1 MLPSTRDPT
10 IVRAYSL
17 FSLSLAR
24 FILSLEMFG
33 RNLPQHFFIYIF
45 SYRSVDHHSDKIRV
59 IFFPCQFVAPDH
71 ASMVYAISIVLNS
84 TLRSYVLCL
93 MYAQAQAHDSCSTI
107 LYALLVSV
115 CEWVHPF
122 VPLFL
127 LLLLATNSH
136 ITQPRAYYIR
146 ADECRVSI
154 RWANSSECPEHF
166 ALPSDTHWLEDT
178 YYYWRNWVSIAHAKH
193 VQSINH
199 NPFSV

>member
-10 IVRAYSL
+10 VVRAYSL
-17 FSLSLAR
+17 FSLT
-24 FILSLEMFG
+24 LSRSF
-33 RNLPQHFFIYIF
+33 HFVTWNVRSKSSTAFFLYIF

-93 MYAQAQAHDSCSTI
+93 MYAQAHDSCSTI
-107 LYALLVSV
+107 LYAFLVSV

-146 ADECRVSI
+146 ADECKVSI
-154 RWANSSECPEHF
+154 RWANSECPEHF
-166 ALPSDTHWLEDT
+166 ALPSDTNLLEDT
-178 YYYWRNWVSIAHAKH
+178 YYWRNWDSIAHAKH